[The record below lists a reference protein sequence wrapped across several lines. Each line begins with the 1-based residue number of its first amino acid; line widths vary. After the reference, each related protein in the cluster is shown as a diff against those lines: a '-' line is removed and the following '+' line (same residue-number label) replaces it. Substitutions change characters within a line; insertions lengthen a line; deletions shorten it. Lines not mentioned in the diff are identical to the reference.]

1 MDNTYV
7 LILAG
12 VAVALGLGFIVLRRM
27 SGQGAEKQSG
37 D

>member
-1 MDNTYV
+1 MGNTYV

-12 VAVALGLGFIVLRRM
+12 VAVAIGLGFIVMRRL